1 MAKYVGTIIF
11 FKGKCKEK
19 NKKIKKRIL
28 TVDGLLALKYDQTSW
43 SDPFDDDNLILK
55 SKTFQDILNDA
66 QKSLKSGDKLTESV
80 FFVEPFLK

>member
-1 MAKYVGTIIF
+1 
-11 FKGKCKEK
+11 
-19 NKKIKKRIL
+19 
-28 TVDGLLALKYDQTSW
+28 LLALKYDQTSW